1 MMHAK
6 QTFCSN
12 SSTIHVIQ
20 TTMLYTFNLY
30 SYACQLFLNKTGIK
44 NYPVR
49 GNRIFLDTL
58 LKKVFNENSRAA
70 IMLNRCIIVQT

>member
-1 MMHAK
+1 
-6 QTFCSN
+6 
-12 SSTIHVIQ
+12 
-20 TTMLYTFNLY
+20 MLYTFNLY
-30 SYACQLFLNKTGIK
+30 SNVCQLFLNKTGIK

-58 LKKVFNENSRAA
+58 LKTVFNENSRAA